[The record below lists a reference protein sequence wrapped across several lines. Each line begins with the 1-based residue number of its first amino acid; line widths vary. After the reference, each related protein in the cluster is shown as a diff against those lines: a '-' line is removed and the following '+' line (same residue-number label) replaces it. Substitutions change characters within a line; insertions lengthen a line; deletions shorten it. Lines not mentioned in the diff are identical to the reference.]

1 MHGWKGEGGMV
12 RQPVFCR
19 RKNRIIKIL
28 VMKFIPVIRFLG
40 GITNAAQPGFDEVE
54 NLTGLEDLVGLK
66 AAHVYRNLRFRFN
79 KGWL

>member
-40 GITNAAQPGFDEVE
+40 GITNAAQRRGWGEVTKKE
-54 NLTGLEDLVGLK
+54 TP
-66 AAHVYRNLRFRFN
+66 H
-79 KGWL
+79 